1 MVRWIALLLTV
12 LTGFSGLVYEVAWQ
26 KYVATLLGSHSEATA
41 AVLAL
46 FLGGLSLGYA
56 LFGRLT
62 RGIVARGGRAGRLLL
77 AYGVVETAIGG
88 YAFSFPTLFSLLRE
102 LSYALPEMTSGVGFG
117 IDVLL
122 VALLLLPPT
131 VLMGGTIPILT
142 QALSTHTGDATR
154 VHALVYASNT
164 FGAFAGALTGGFVLL
179 PAMTLFICALF
190 SLMPLID
197 PRGEN
202 IRRSEPAVLTVW
214 SGVIWVLA
222 AAQALITL
230 TALER
235 IESAQTPGPFIG
247 FACAMLL
254 VVLGNVLSKTRP
266 NWLIG
271 IRTPWTLSSDKS
283 WDVTH
288 RWGGRLMMGGGA
300 ISAVSFLLTPPTVA
314 FTVLGV
320 TVTTLA
326 GVSVG
331 LSYWVWKNDPDRDT
345 YSAASD

>member
-1 MVRWIALLLTV
+1 MIRK
-12 LTGFSGLVYEVAWQ
+12 GLVYALPPF
-26 KYVATLLGSHSEATA
+26 ALM
-41 AVLAL
+41 LAL
-46 FLGGLSLGYA
+46 SIWGWLGTAPDAPIPVHFGLDGAPDRLGGKL
-56 LFGRLT
+56 
-62 RGIVARGGRAGRLLL
+62 
-77 AYGVVETAIGG
+77 E
-88 YAFSFPTLFSLLRE
+88 
-102 LSYALPEMTSGVGFG
+102 
-117 IDVLL
+117 
-122 VALLLLPPT
+122 
-131 VLMGGTIPILT
+131 
-142 QALSTHTGDATR
+142 
-154 VHALVYASNT
+154 
-164 FGAFAGALTGGFVLL
+164 GFVLL

-235 IESAQTPGPFIG
+235 IESAQTPGPFTG

-254 VVLGNVLSKTRP
+254 AVLGNVLSKTRP